1 MPEQDTDVKLTS
13 TESSTVE
20 DVKQS
25 SEAPSATEEG
35 TAAPSKDVKEPTTL
49 EEAVAQAAPKEV
61 AESSSVPEKP
71 KAERDGDKGKT
82 EGEKES
88 AEVERAIDDTAEVP
102 FAKHPRWQKLMGEL
116 HELRPLAERMRQ
128 FEEQRRGVTD
138 DQLKAMLEIGALMEA
153 DPPKALEK
161 LKPYIEA
168 LEAYQGLR
176 LPPDLQRRLDDGVA
190 DEETVRET
198 ARLRAQLAAREKRQ
212 SADAQQQAVLA
223 VQNALQSWETNK
235 RATEPG
241 FVQRYDMVRDRFL
254 RFFQSERHDGSP
266 QAVLNLAIKADEA
279 VKAEVNRFMPK
290 LAPKTALSSKGSA
303 TVVSGPET
311 IEEAIAM
318 AGAKYR
324 DG

>member
-1 MPEQDTDVKLTS
+1 MAEQNTDDKLIS

-20 DVKQS
+20 DAKQTV
-25 SEAPSATEEG
+25 EASSATTEG
-35 TAAPSKDVKEPTTL
+35 ATKSPDVKEPTTL
-49 EEAVAQAAPKEV
+49 EEAIAQAAPKEV
-61 AESSSVPEKP
+61 AESSTAPDKP
-71 KAERDGDKGKT
+71 KAEKKDS
-82 EGEKES
+82 EGQTKDEKEPV
-88 AEVERAIDDTAEVP
+88 EVESADDESADVP
-102 FAKHPRWQKLMGEL
+102 FSKHPRWQKLMGEL
-116 HELRPLAERMRQ
+116 QELRPLAERMRQ

-138 DQLKAMLEIGALMEA
+138 DQLKAMLEIGSLMEV

-176 LPPDLQRRLDDGVA
+176 LPPDLQKRLDDGVA

-212 SADAQQQAVLA
+212 SVDTQQQAVLA

-254 RFFQSERHDGSP
+254 RFFQSEKHDGSP
-266 QAVLNLAIKADEA
+266 QAILNLAIKADEA
-279 VKAEVNRFMPK
+279 VKAEVNRLMPRA
-290 LAPKTALSSKGSA
+290 APKAALSSKGSV
-303 TVVSGPET
+303 TKVNDPET

-318 AGAKYR
+318 AGTKYR
-324 DG
+324 E